1 MEIAKTTVKKIMES
15 LQENDFFNV
24 IAVSKLYHVDI
35 VYMYV
40 RVEKIML
47 LMLRNAG
54 DHYIGSQPLWCY
66 VLSFKSRVKLELCA
80 LC

>member
-1 MEIAKTTVKKIMES
+1 MTGLRMEIAKTTVKKIMES

-40 RVEKIML
+40 RVKKNYVNYAEKCLGPLYRFTTMVV
-47 LMLRNAG
+47 LRVEFQITG
-54 DHYIGSQPLWCY
+54 
-66 VLSFKSRVKLELCA
+66 
-80 LC
+80 